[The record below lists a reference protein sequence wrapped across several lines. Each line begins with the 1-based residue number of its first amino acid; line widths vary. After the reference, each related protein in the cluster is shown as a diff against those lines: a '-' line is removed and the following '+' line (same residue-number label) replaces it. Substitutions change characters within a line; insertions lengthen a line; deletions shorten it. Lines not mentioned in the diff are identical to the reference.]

1 MPARRPQRIY
11 RSRGDAF
18 SQVLLRETAVL
29 CQSLTDKLALLAGI
43 GNKVKPADG
52 HPHDIGFFSDEAI
65 VEYQRRESPEST
77 SRDGP

>member
-1 MPARRPQRIY
+1 MPARRPQRIFH
-11 RSRGDAF
+11 SRGDAL

-52 HPHDIGFFSDEAI
+52 LPHDIGFFSDEAI
-65 VEYQRRESPEST
+65 VEYQRRESPE
-77 SRDGP
+77 

>member
-18 SQVLLRETAVL
+18 SQVLLRETAIL

-52 HPHDIGFFSDEAI
+52 YSHNIGLFSDEAI
-65 VEYQRRESPEST
+65 VEYQRRESPE
-77 SRDGP
+77 